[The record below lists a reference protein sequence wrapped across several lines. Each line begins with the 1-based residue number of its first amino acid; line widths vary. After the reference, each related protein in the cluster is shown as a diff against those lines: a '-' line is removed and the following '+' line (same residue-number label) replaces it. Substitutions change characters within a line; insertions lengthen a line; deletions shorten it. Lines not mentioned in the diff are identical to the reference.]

1 MAKSVFKKDLY
12 SGLFSIGKVS
22 LYNNKLA
29 INGNECDLVY
39 QEANKLLKE
48 FIERQFINDKHNEAS
63 FFLFSDYLTYIPYG
77 ESGYKYLNSRLLTKD
92 ISLEENGYILIK
104 LYLSEV

>member
-63 FFLFSDYLTYIPYG
+63 FFLFSDYEFKELNMIEAIFIT
-77 ESGYKYLNSRLLTKD
+77 SGDLL
-92 ISLEENGYILIK
+92 S
-104 LYLSEV
+104 